1 MLKKRL
7 LLIEDDFDV
16 AEMLQVYFTAQGYE
30 IFNAL
35 NGKEG
40 IAMARAKSPNLIL
53 LDVMLPDMDGFDVC
67 KGLRTT
73 PLTKYIPIIFL
84 TQRDRRADKVAGLE
98 LGADDYITKPFDIEE
113 LRLRVQGSLRRA
125 SREAL
130 TDDRT
135 GLPTESAIREAED
148 TFAARTNWQRLQITL
163 NGFNAFRDYYGF
175 VAADEVLGFFGHTLA
190 ESLSRHGTPE
200 DFGGMHNETRYTV
213 FTFAPNLTAL
223 IDSLTNTLAVGF
235 PTFYSFA
242 DRERGYLIFQEGKAD
257 EQRVPLLSATI
268 TVSERGAP
276 STDDAPK
283 TATSSV

>member
-1 MLKKRL
+1 MLRKRL

-30 IFNAL
+30 VFTAL

-67 KGLRTT
+67 RGLRTT

-125 SREAL
+125 SCEAL
-130 TDDRT
+130 TDERT
-135 GLPTESAIREAED
+135 GLPVGHAVAEAERV
-148 TFAARTNWQRLQITL
+148 FAARSWLVSSANHFEWFQR
-163 NGFNAFRDYYGF
+163 
-175 VAADEVLGFFGHTLA
+175 
-190 ESLSRHGTPE
+190 
-200 DFGGMHNETRYTV
+200 
-213 FTFAPNLTAL
+213 
-223 IDSLTNTLAVGF
+223 F
-235 PTFYSFA
+235 P
-242 DRERGYLIFQEGKAD
+242 
-257 EQRVPLLSATI
+257 
-268 TVSERGAP
+268 
-276 STDDAPK
+276 
-283 TATSSV
+283 

>member
-16 AEMLQVYFTAQGYE
+16 AEMLQVYFSAQGYE
-30 IFNAL
+30 IFNAPS
-35 NGKEG
+35 GKEG
-40 IAMARAKSPNLIL
+40 LAMARAKSPNLIL

-130 TDDRT
+130 TDERT
-135 GLPTESAIREAED
+135 GLPTGAAIAEAESN
-148 TFAARTNWQRLQITL
+148 FAARDGWHRLQITL
-163 NGFNAFRDYYGF
+163 NHFDAFRDRYSF
-175 VAADEVLGFFGHTLA
+175 VAADEVLSFFSHALSECLA
-190 ESLSRHGTPE
+190 QHGTPE
-200 DFGGMHNETRYTV
+200 DFAAMHSETRYSV
-213 FTFAPNLTAL
+213 FTFTPHLSAL
-223 IDSLTNTLAVGF
+223 ISALQDRLRAGF
-235 PTFYSFA
+235 PTFYNFA
-242 DRERGYLIFQEGKAD
+242 DRERGYLIMSDGQSG
-257 EQRVPLLSATI
+257 EQHVPLLSAEISI
-268 TVSERGAP
+268 TDHRAP
-276 STDDAPK
+276 
-283 TATSSV
+283 TASDKPQAASA